1 MLLFETIDRVNRIH
15 QLIRLEATGSPDE
28 FAGKLNLK
36 KRQLY
41 NILEEFKDYGADV
54 RYSRI
59 KNSYYYNNNFD
70 VMVEISISPLSK
82 NEELSFNG
90 GNFGLIIRSDFF
102 FEKNTSVQF

>member
-1 MLLFETIDRVNRIH
+1 MLLFETIDRMTRMH

-54 RYSRI
+54 RYSRL
-59 KNSYYYNNNFD
+59 KNSFYYNNNFD
-70 VMVEISISPLSK
+70 IMLKISISSLS
-82 NEELSFNG
+82 
-90 GNFGLIIRSDFF
+90 
-102 FEKNTSVQF
+102 EK